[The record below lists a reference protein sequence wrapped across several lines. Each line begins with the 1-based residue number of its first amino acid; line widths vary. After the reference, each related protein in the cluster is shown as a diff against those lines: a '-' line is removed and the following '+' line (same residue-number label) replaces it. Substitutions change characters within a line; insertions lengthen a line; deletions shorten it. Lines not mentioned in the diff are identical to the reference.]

1 MSKPQSLKDVIQ
13 DAGDRFALQQED
25 IGSLNDAWREIGT
38 WSDRGRR
45 LFRDDPA
52 RGRRLVDDLA
62 WAARLEAATGT
73 KTFLG
78 RHWLDLLLVVFLA
91 IVLGLVGRAFRYEKG
106 TSSKAGSVAI
116 ALQDLKAG
124 ELLRREA
131 LHGADGLE
139 LPKGKRPGP
148 ALRLTADVPEGGY
161 IFPETLE
168 RYEVIALREI
178 TAGSAIPSD
187 AVRQE
192 WKPYRK
198 RPAALLE
205 QIVGNRASQRIS
217 LGATVRP
224 GQVESESVLVDQM
237 VASGALPRFHR
248 ITAADLHAERRP
260 RQPGA
265 LLSAAEA
272 LGRYPLEEID
282 SGSTLTGK
290 SLSPG
295 RLSPDDLKGR
305 QLLTLRVQP
314 PSFRMVPHLPVRVS
328 LAVSVPKDSQNL
340 LLPNV
345 PILAVDTGNNGPAVV
360 IALASD
366 EIQRLLPLL
375 PDAQIYVLQPPS

>member
-1 MSKPQSLKDVIQ
+1 MSKPQSLKDVVQ
-13 DAGDRFALQQED
+13 DAGDRYVLQQED
-25 IGSLNDAWREIGT
+25 IDSLDDAWREIGT
-38 WSDRGRR
+38 WGDRGRR

-62 WAARLEAATGT
+62 RAASLEAATVE

-78 RHWLDLLLVVFLA
+78 RHWLDLLLAVVLA
-91 IVLGLVGRAFRYEKG
+91 VLLGLLARAFRYEPG
-106 TSSKAGSVAI
+106 ASSRAGSVAI
-116 ALQDLKAG
+116 ALRDLKAG

-131 LHGADGLE
+131 LHGADRLE

-161 IFPETLE
+161 IFPENLE

-178 TAGSAIPSD
+178 PAGAAIPSV

-192 WKPYRK
+192 WRPYRK
-198 RPAALLE
+198 KPAALLE
-205 QIVGNRASQRIS
+205 QIVGNRASQRIL

-224 GQVESESVLVDQM
+224 GQIESESVLVDQM
-237 VASGALPRFHR
+237 VASGTLPRFHR
-248 ITAADLHAERRP
+248 VTAADLHAERRP

-272 LGRYPLEEID
+272 LGRYPLEEIE
-282 SGSTLTGK
+282 SGSTLTDK

-295 RLSPDDLKGR
+295 PLSADDLKGR

-328 LAVSVPKDSQNL
+328 LAVSVPKGSQSL

-345 PILAVDTGNNGPAVV
+345 PILAVDTGSNGPAVV
-360 IALASD
+360 VALAND